1 MEAGVYLISN
11 NVNGK
16 CYVGSTVHL
25 DQRRREHFSRL
36 ANNKHIN
43 AHLQNAYNKYGREAF
58 DFEIL
63 ETIDIDDN
71 IKDKLLKREQFWIDN
86 LKPEYNVLLVAGSNL
101 GYHHTEETKKKIS
114 ESTTGVKKSE
124 EHAKHIR
131 EGQSGRVR
139 TEEHK
144 AKLSEAAKHRKS
156 PSNHAII
163 SIDGV
168 IYNSLKEASEATGVK
183 YNTIQKRLKNPN
195 ISNYYYVKIGT
206 QPPKDLIKL

>member
-25 DQRRREHFSRL
+25 DQRRRGHFSRL

-131 EGQSGRVR
+131 EGQSGRVL

-195 ISNYYYVKIGT
+195 FSNYYYVKFGN
-206 QPPKDLIKL
+206 QPPKDLVKV

>member
-114 ESTTGVKKSE
+114 ESTTGVKNL
-124 EHAKHIR
+124 R
-131 EGQSGRVR
+131 NM
-139 TEEHK
+139 
-144 AKLSEAAKHRKS
+144 LSILEKGNQA
-156 PSNHAII
+156 
-163 SIDGV
+163 
-168 IYNSLKEASEATGVK
+168 EF
-183 YNTIQKRLKNPN
+183 
-195 ISNYYYVKIGT
+195 
-206 QPPKDLIKL
+206 